1 MNDYLNLE
9 ELENSVKP
17 TLMASFEVFLKNNY
31 FMILCKFLKK

>member
-17 TLMASFEVFLKNNY
+17 TLMAAFEVFFLKIIILI
-31 FMILCKFLKK
+31 MIL